1 MQALKEAFFAV
12 KIRTWNSNVES
23 VCGITLLLV
32 DRFVVESKTNELRVQ
47 INQLQVQ
54 IYQLRVQMHDL

>member
-1 MQALKEAFFAV
+1 MQA
-12 KIRTWNSNVES
+12 RTWISNVES

-54 IYQLRVQMHDL
+54 IHQLRVQMHDL

>member
-1 MQALKEAFFAV
+1 MQA
-12 KIRTWNSNVES
+12 RTWISNVES

-47 INQLQVQ
+47 INQLQLQ
-54 IYQLRVQMHDL
+54 IHQLRVQMHDL